1 MQDRDRGNVGE
12 GQKQTRPFRTIIS
25 SIIWRYCLLCGG
37 VAVASGYIVLVGTL
51 AEEFSEKI
59 IRNFSFTL
67 AFLAALAL
75 VVGVPVIA
83 LSGFIQSKTSGDV
96 SRIGARIFSDVIVGS
111 FALLLLLV
119 LLAFGILLLQLST
132 GQFLLGEEETQ
143 YRHLMML
150 SAYAGAL
157 FGVAAG
163 WKGKSSHWIGFGS
176 LNMAWN
182 KGIRGNGLPRI
193 RWLMAFERTVPIF
206 HKPGG
211 VEKLGAHGNIY
222 ARYGLNLCGEFVA
235 DGSPSPGAT
244 TTTRHQRAN
253 SFSCQGQAVG
263 SIHQGNLSQSRG
275 IPSKERIEILEMID
289 SGRRGCSALGDG
301 RHKLFSPNPPKEGV

>member
-59 IRNFSFTL
+59 IRNVSFIL

-96 SRIGARIFSDVIVGS
+96 SRIGARIFSDIIVGS

-163 WKGKSSHWIGFGS
+163 WKGKSSHGLGLAASIWHGTRVFVETAFLAYAGLWLSKEPFRYFISQAEAKNWELTVISMLGMALIFVGS
-176 LNMAWN
+176 LS
-182 KGIRGNGLPRI
+182 
-193 RWLMAFERTVPIF
+193 LMGRQAQVPPPQQDISEQIPF
-206 HKPGG
+206 RVRVRLWVQYIK
-211 VEKLGAHGNIY
+211 EIY
-222 ARYGLNLCGEFVA
+222 LRVVDFLRRSV
-235 DGSPSPGAT
+235 
-244 TTTRHQRAN
+244 
-253 SFSCQGQAVG
+253 
-263 SIHQGNLSQSRG
+263 
-275 IPSKERIEILEMID
+275 SKYWR
-289 SGRRGCSALGDG
+289 
-301 RHKLFSPNPPKEGV
+301 